1 MDSEELRLSLTKC
14 EESANSLNLA
24 MAELAEAQKRLAAER
39 NDHRD
44 RDHAEEYGRRAKHEQ
59 TMKRLDA
66 LTQTFKRL
74 IESREMNR
82 HNLIFPEELVSELR
96 RLIERSKNA
105 DNQFT
110 GR

>member
-1 MDSEELRLSLTKC
+1 
-14 EESANSLNLA
+14 
-24 MAELAEAQKRLAAER
+24 
-39 NDHRD
+39 
-44 RDHAEEYGRRAKHEQ
+44 
-59 TMKRLDA
+59 MKRLDA